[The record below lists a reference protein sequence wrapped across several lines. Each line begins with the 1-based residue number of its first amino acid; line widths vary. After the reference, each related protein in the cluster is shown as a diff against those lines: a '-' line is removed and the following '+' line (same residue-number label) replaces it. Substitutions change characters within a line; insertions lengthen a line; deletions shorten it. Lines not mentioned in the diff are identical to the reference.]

1 MKHFRGRR
9 VILLWDRLNAHH
21 SRVMRSYLA
30 GQRDWLTTEWLP
42 TYAPELNPVEFLW
55 GNVKGK
61 ELANLAVEDTLDVV
75 DALRLGLA
83 RARRQASLGSA
94 FLRHAGLS
102 L

>member
-1 MKHFRGRR
+1 MQC
-9 VILLWDRLNAHH
+9 
-21 SRVMRSYLA
+21 YLT
-30 GQRDWLTTEWLP
+30 GQRDWLSIEWLP

-83 RARRQASLGSA
+83 RARRQAGLGSA
-94 FLRHAGLS
+94 FLQHAGLS